1 MNNYTPPYKI
11 TSKILKL
18 STQIS
23 EELTKLQFTGVKKV
37 NLIIKFMIT
46 MILKS
51 IQTTLKS
58 DQKSNYKSNY
68 KSDQKVLALMKE
80 NSKITIYELMEKL
93 SMSESGIKKVI
104 KKLKDENIISRV
116 GSLKSGHWEI
126 K

>member
-58 DQKSNYKSNY
+58 DQKSNYKS
-68 KSDQKVLALMKE
+68 DQKVLALMKE
-80 NSKITIYELMEKL
+80 NSKIIIYELMEKL

-126 K
+126 NHG

>member
-1 MNNYTPPYKI
+1 MNNYIPLYKI
-11 TSKILKL
+11 TSKMQKL
-18 STQIS
+18 STQTS
-23 EELTKLQFTGVKKV
+23 EELTKLQFTSIEKV
-37 NLIIKFMIT
+37 NSIIKFMLE

-58 DQKSNYKSNY
+58 DQESNY

-116 GSLKSGHWEI
+116 GSLKSGYWEI
-126 K
+126 KE